1 MKASLSIINR
11 LLWLLLLF
19 GSFPGQLT
27 TSVSGASVVSDL
39 WSPKGDSSGQHQH
52 SVSLS
57 HDGKALGASVG
68 NNMPSFDVSLPL
80 NVTTQYGAHAH
91 LVCRV
96 QDVANKSV
104 SWVRKRDGHLLT
116 VDTDTFIGDGRFQVH
131 HPANSD
137 IWTLHLRAVRGSDAG
152 KYECQVSSEPKLSLV
167 YQLNIVVPQVEIRGA
182 PDIYVM
188 AGSGVAL
195 HCVISGLIET
205 PPYIFWY
212 HKTERIAGSALEES
226 RMFEGS
232 KEAAALASSGATK
245 YGWSARV
252 TRLGPD
258 SLLAVLNVPPA
269 TPDFAGNYSC
279 GPPSL
284 QPASVTLHVLNGEQ
298 PAAMQHGKNGGRGV
312 VVQSAWTWWTTA
324 FVTLLLMAATKW
336 MSGCSAMASEN
347 CLPLDDEAWTP
358 SSCSALAVDGNLT
371 PNCSTDWAVS
381 PISRGGEPG
390 QATKPLDSFSAAAAA
405 AAGQDVPSRCPMMMM
420 MTTHSARSS

>member
-232 KEAAALASSGATK
+232 KEAAALASSAGATK

-284 QPASVTLHVLNGEQ
+284 QPASVTLHVLNVHARAISTVNAGYK
-298 PAAMQHGKNGGRGV
+298 AA
-312 VVQSAWTWWTTA
+312 
-324 FVTLLLMAATKW
+324 
-336 MSGCSAMASEN
+336 
-347 CLPLDDEAWTP
+347 
-358 SSCSALAVDGNLT
+358 
-371 PNCSTDWAVS
+371 
-381 PISRGGEPG
+381 
-390 QATKPLDSFSAAAAA
+390 
-405 AAGQDVPSRCPMMMM
+405 
-420 MTTHSARSS
+420 

>member
-1 MKASLSIINR
+1 MCGISFISGPGYWGPVTFVIAVIFASSMMTTPLYVVNWHIH
-11 LLWLLLLF
+11 WLFWVFLLF
-19 GSFPGQLT
+19 TFCPEKLPS
-27 TSVSGASVVSDL
+27 SVSAVAVVSDL
-39 WSPKGDSSGQHQH
+39 WSPKESGSMAVHH
-52 SVSLS
+52 SHENKQL
-57 HDGKALGASVG
+57 AT
-68 NNMPSFDVSLPL
+68 MPSFDVSLPL

-188 AGSGVAL
+188 SGSGVAL

-226 RMFEGS
+226 RTHEGS
-232 KEAAALASSGATK
+232 KEVAALASSGATK

-284 QPASVTLHVLNGEQ
+284 QPASVALHVLNGEQ
-298 PAAMQHGKNGGRGV
+298 PAAMQHGKNGGVGAA
-312 VVQSAWTWWTTA
+312 QLASWWNTA
-324 FVTLLLMAATKW
+324 FVTLLFMMAAKW
-336 MSGCSAMASEN
+336 MSTAAIANEK
-347 CLPLDDEAWTP
+347 LDNEVA
-358 SSCSALAVDGNLT
+358 DGNLK
-371 PNCSTDWAVS
+371 PNCSTDWTVL
-381 PISRGGEPG
+381 PISRGGNEVPLCW
-390 QATKPLDSFSAAAAA
+390 TK
-405 AAGQDVPSRCPMMMM
+405 DVPSRCPMM
-420 MTTHSARSS
+420 TVSTRSS